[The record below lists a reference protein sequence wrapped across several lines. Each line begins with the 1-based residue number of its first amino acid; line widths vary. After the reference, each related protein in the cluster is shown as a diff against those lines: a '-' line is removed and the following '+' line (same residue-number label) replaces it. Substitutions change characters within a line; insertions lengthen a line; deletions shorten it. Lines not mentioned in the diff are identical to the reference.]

1 MEVCEWVVME
11 VASAREYLGHRE
23 VGARVQLAVQVGE
36 DRVLERRELVV
47 VEGHLEAVEPLQV
60 RDRVAGDGLV
70 AAVGGR
76 RLQLRR
82 VLPPEHRVLGQLLLE
97 HPEPPLIGDAL
108 PHARA
113 AGGVPLRVELL
124 G

>member
-1 MEVCEWVVME
+1 VE
-11 VASAREYLGHRE
+11 
-23 VGARVQLAVQVGE
+23 LAVQVGE

-60 RDRVAGDGLV
+60 RDRVAGHGLV

-82 VLPPEHRVLGQLLLE
+82 VLPPQHRILGQLLLE
-97 HPEPPLIGDAL
+97 HLEPAL
-108 PHARA
+108 VPGVEGGA
-113 AGGVPLRVELL
+113 A
-124 G
+124 